1 MTNSEKT
8 NVLLLGN
15 GGREHAIAWK
25 LAQSPNLDKLFIAP
39 GNAGTAGVGTNVQLS
54 LDDPAKLLEYA
65 KSQSIGLTVVGPE
78 APLALGVV
86 NIFRHAGLA
95 IFGPTKEAAMLETCL
110 LYTSDAA
117 DE

>member
-39 GNAGTAGVGTNVQLS
+39 GNAGTAGVGPNVQLT
-54 LDDPAKLLEYA
+54 LHDPAKLLEYA
-65 KSQSIGLTVVGPE
+65 KSQSIGLSVVGPE
-78 APLALGVV
+78 AP
-86 NIFRHAGLA
+86 
-95 IFGPTKEAAMLETCL
+95 
-110 LYTSDAA
+110 
-117 DE
+117 

>member
-39 GNAGTAGVGTNVQLS
+39 GNAGTAEVGTNVQLS

-65 KSQSIGLTVVGPE
+65 KSQSIGLTAVSYTH
-78 APLALGVV
+78 LTL
-86 NIFRHAGLA
+86 
-95 IFGPTKEAAMLETCL
+95 PTNREV
-110 LYTSDAA
+110 
-117 DE
+117 